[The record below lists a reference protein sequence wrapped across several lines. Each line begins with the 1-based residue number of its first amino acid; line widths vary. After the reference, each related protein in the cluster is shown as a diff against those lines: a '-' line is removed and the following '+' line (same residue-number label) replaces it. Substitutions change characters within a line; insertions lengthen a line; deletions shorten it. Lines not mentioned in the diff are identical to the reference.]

1 MKAFKVKRIFI
12 HMDTNRYSIYVTSID
27 LFCSTMDM
35 DRKYKSSSLF
45 SIANHARIFSVQLAY
60 GLSLQ
65 DVKHNLNI
73 LWMIAQMAFE
83 AKIIRLITKSPG
95 FSVYLCIMNINIKQ
109 CMYVKSQKK
118 NRA

>member
-12 HMDTNRYSIYVTSID
+12 HMDTNRYRIIYVTSID

-95 FSVYLCIMNINIKQ
+95 FSVYLCIMNINIK
-109 CMYVKSQKK
+109 
-118 NRA
+118 